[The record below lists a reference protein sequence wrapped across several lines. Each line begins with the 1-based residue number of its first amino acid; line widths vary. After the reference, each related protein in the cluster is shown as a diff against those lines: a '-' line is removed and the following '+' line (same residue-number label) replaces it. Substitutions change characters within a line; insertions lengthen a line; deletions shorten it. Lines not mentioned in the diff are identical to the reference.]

1 MIPRFHSIARSV
13 ICSFGA
19 LLLGLSCGCQSFQPP
34 ATGGPSPGAVTISL
48 LAGIAADIGTHATL
62 QAQPQYRPA
71 FVAAEIALTALID
84 ARDFDPAKFAAELQ
98 HLPVD
103 ALNANFGTNS
113 PALYVSSAVVI
124 WNGVTQL
131 ATRIDQGEVVRTT
144 MIAVRDGIAR
154 GLL

>member
-1 MIPRFHSIARSV
+1 MNKTVRSI
-13 ICSFGA
+13 ISFFVA
-19 LLLGLSCGCQSFQPP
+19 ILLCLSSGCQSFQPP
-34 ATGGPSPGAVTISL
+34 AAGGPSPGAVTVAL
-48 LAGIAADIGTHATL
+48 LAGMAADIGTRATIK
-62 QAQPQYRPA
+62 AQPQYRPG

-98 HLPVD
+98 HLPVNALD
-103 ALNANFGTNS
+103 ADFGTNS
-113 PALYVSSAVVI
+113 PAVYVSSAVVI

-131 ATRIDQGEVVRTT
+131 ATRIDQGEVVRST